1 MDSATVLQVG
11 LAIVMLCLLVAAL
24 WPKLSCELSDSEQ
37 ENLSNSGRTSNLSS
51 EGTGSDL
58 TRRFK
63 QRARALLRRSPRS
76 EKSRPNA
83 DHPPDDRA
91 A

>member
-11 LAIVMLCLLVAAL
+11 VAIAMLCLLVAAL

-37 ENLSNSGRTSNLSS
+37 ESLSNSAGRSSPSNESI
-51 EGTGSDL
+51 GSDL
-58 TRRFK
+58 AGRYGE
-63 QRARALLRRSPRS
+63 RARQLLRRASRS
-76 EKSRPNA
+76 EKSGRNA
-83 DHPPDDRA
+83 DQNPDDSA